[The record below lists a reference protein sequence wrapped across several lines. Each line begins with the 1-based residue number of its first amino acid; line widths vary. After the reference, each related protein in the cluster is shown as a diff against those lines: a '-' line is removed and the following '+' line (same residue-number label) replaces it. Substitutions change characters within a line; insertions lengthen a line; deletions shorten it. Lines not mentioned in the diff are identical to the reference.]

1 MSLQEKNQLNTKE
14 GSKETN
20 ERQKVI
26 KQKTKN
32 GNSESFYSNYYF

>member
-14 GSKETN
+14 GSKEAN
-20 ERQKVI
+20 EGQKAI